1 MQRQAGK
8 ARGRAGGL
16 AAALERAPADA
27 PANVAVVGCGPAGLA
42 LAAALAREGVP
53 DVVLVGPDRP
63 FVNNYGVWR
72 DEFADLGLEDTLDHT
87 WDDTQCFFGE
97 GREVR
102 VGRAYSRVCRDAFFE
117 ALVGRCAAGGVRYLE
132 GEMRGV
138 QAAPPGSPAGT
149 RSTLELEGGASLEA
163 GLVVLCSGAGAG
175 DFLEFE
181 PDAPAV
187 GAQTAYGFEARVS
200 SYPLDPDAMLFMD
213 YRRHHSGVADG
224 AALRI
229 KPGEHPNGGDGFWG
243 AERETPSFLYAM
255 PLEGGER
262 PVVFF
267 EETCLAA
274 KDALPF
280 DVLSRRL
287 HRRLRALG
295 VEVEEVL
302 DEEWSY
308 IPIGGPL
315 PLQTQGVVSF
325 GAAANLVHPATGYSV
340 SRSLKEAGRLAAELG
355 PLLGAGGAGAR
366 APAAPGELSRQFW
379 ESLWSHEK
387 RRQAAF
393 HVFGMELLAG
403 MDGPALNGFFLT
415 FFSLQPRFW
424 HGFLSST
431 LSSSELVLFALY
443 MFAVAPLGLKY
454 RLVAHLL
461 GDASGSYLIR
471 HFTGRDTI
479 TTAAAAAAD

>member
-1 MQRQAGK
+1 MFNLPSQGEWEKAIGLFTEAIKINPNSAVMFAKRGMCYLKISPQATPSLLPTMST
-8 ARGRAGGL
+8 RGG
-16 AAALERAPADA
+16 
-27 PANVAVVGCGPAGLA
+27 
-42 LAAALAREGVP
+42 
-53 DVVLVGPDRP
+53 
-63 FVNNYGVWR
+63 
-72 DEFADLGLEDTLDHT
+72 
-87 WDDTQCFFGE
+87 
-97 GREVR
+97 
-102 VGRAYSRVCRDAFFE
+102 
-117 ALVGRCAAGGVRYLE
+117 
-132 GEMRGV
+132 
-138 QAAPPGSPAGT
+138 APPGQF
-149 RSTLELEGGASLEA
+149 ASGREH
-163 GLVVLCSGAGAG
+163 
-175 DFLEFE
+175 D
-181 PDAPAV
+181 
-187 GAQTAYGFEARVS
+187 R
-200 SYPLDPDAMLFMD
+200 
-213 YRRHHSGVADG
+213 SGVADG

-393 HVFGMELLAG
+393 HVFGMEFQVTLGAG
-403 MDGPALNGFFLT
+403 CCPPPA
-415 FFSLQPRFW
+415 
-424 HGFLSST
+424 
-431 LSSSELVLFALY
+431 
-443 MFAVAPLGLKY
+443 APAGCCC
-454 RLVAHLL
+454 
-461 GDASGSYLIR
+461 
-471 HFTGRDTI
+471 TGAGG
-479 TTAAAAAAD
+479 AA